1 MAATL
6 ASEVPWSLSRQA
18 DEAEIRNLGRER
30 EREREHF
37 LAENQRGET
46 LKIQWERE
54 NEFCK

>member
-1 MAATL
+1 MRRKL
-6 ASEVPWSLSRQA
+6 
-18 DEAEIRNLGRER
+18 EIWGGR